1 MKRLCSLLL
10 SLVLL
15 SLCLTGCVSQQRQ
28 LEESQSYLAA
38 HRELLEDL
46 AAQCQE
52 EGRLPADLPGEL
64 EDAALYYDYATGM
77 VQIQVGAW
85 GLAPSST
92 HWGVYFSPEDSPL
105 PYDGA
110 QVALTPQEVAAL
122 DQALDAM
129 SMSPVFGGTDLS
141 AHAKEGAQ

>member
-1 MKRLCSLLL
+1 MKRLCSLFL
-10 SLVLL
+10 SLALL
-15 SLCLTGCVSQQRQ
+15 SLCLAGCVSQQRQ

-38 HRELLEDL
+38 HRELLEAL

-92 HWGVYFSPEDSPL
+92 HWGCTSPRRTAPSPMTG
-105 PYDGA
+105 PR
-110 QVALTPQEVAAL
+110 
-122 DQALDAM
+122 
-129 SMSPVFGGTDLS
+129 
-141 AHAKEGAQ
+141 

>member
-52 EGRLPADLPGEL
+52 EDRLPADLPGEL

-92 HWGVYFSPEDSPL
+92 HWGVYFSP
-105 PYDGA
+105 
-110 QVALTPQEVAAL
+110 
-122 DQALDAM
+122 
-129 SMSPVFGGTDLS
+129 
-141 AHAKEGAQ
+141 

>member
-1 MKRLCSLLL
+1 MPGACPNSASWRSP
-10 SLVLL
+10 SPIWP
-15 SLCLTGCVSQQRQ
+15 LTGSCWKHWPPSARRR
-28 LEESQSYLAA
+28 AA
-38 HRELLEDL
+38 S
-46 AAQCQE
+46 
-52 EGRLPADLPGEL
+52 PPDLPGEL

-110 QVALTPQEVAAL
+110 QVSLTPQGQGFAWER
-122 DQALDAM
+122 
-129 SMSPVFGGTDLS
+129 
-141 AHAKEGAQ
+141 EGNIGYTQRLEQDWYFFTASF

>member
-1 MKRLCSLLL
+1 MKRLCSLFL
-10 SLVLL
+10 SLALL
-15 SLCLTGCVSQQRQ
+15 SLCLAGCVSQQRQ

-38 HRELLEDL
+38 HRELLEAL

-110 QVALTPQEVAAL
+110 QVSLAPQGQGFAW
-122 DQALDAM
+122 
-129 SMSPVFGGTDLS
+129 GR
-141 AHAKEGAQ
+141 EGNTGYTQRLEQGWYFFTASF